1 MMLVAVNCWRLVIS
15 SGSRS
20 SRSVRRNDWEGLTM
34 VISGILRLLGLP
46 HPPIALPYGFLSR
59 SLESGAWL
67 YPRILCI
74 LPLGVIIIM
83 RRGFNR
89 VICHRWGGT
98 GCREA
103 LVCFLPHYGASSLR
117 RYREMRAAG
126 ICASVYDMVCFGH
139 LTLPGFRRLWCL
151 GGVEP
156 GPFLCM
162 SKRFY
167 CKRGLGVYIYFLR

>member
-1 MMLVAVNCWRLVIS
+1 
-15 SGSRS
+15 
-20 SRSVRRNDWEGLTM
+20 M

-67 YPRILCI
+67 YPRIRCI

-83 RRGFNR
+83 CRGVNR

-103 LVCFLPHYGASSLR
+103 LVCFLPHYGAFSLR
-117 RYREMRAAG
+117 RYGEMRAAG
-126 ICASVYDMVCFGH
+126 IVHLFMTWSEGVFRASHVVRIGETVVSGRNRFG
-139 LTLPGFRRLWCL
+139 
-151 GGVEP
+151 
-156 GPFLCM
+156 
-162 SKRFY
+162 SAY
-167 CKRGLGVYIYFLR
+167 